1 MLSERTGKF
10 GVPHPRGIAHASEQP
25 LRPVHAKSLNQLL
38 AQRALRLG
46 MDQQHAVFVQP
57 DLTSVRAKM
66 DLFVK
71 VFAGRI
77 ADGPSNA
84 ASFGHVYS
92 SQGYLVSLLNPS
104 FWQWSQRATSPV
116 GWSLGRPPNPVTWG
130 AS

>member
-25 LRPVHAKSLNQLL
+25 LRSVHAESLDQLL

-46 MDQQHAVFVQP
+46 MDEQHAVFVQP

-66 DLFVK
+66 DLLVK

-84 ASFGHVYS
+84 TSFGHVYS
-92 SQGYLVSLLNPS
+92 SQGDLVFLLNPS
-104 FWQWSQRATSPV
+104 FGNSSSVPD
-116 GWSLGRPPNPVTWG
+116 
-130 AS
+130 